1 MSAPDRATGLRTG
14 LAELTAAI
22 TSAHRRL
29 APPARAAVLAA
40 TALGSWLVLQAVL
53 PKGMPLGI
61 VLVGVVVGSL
71 YGLIA
76 VGIVLVYRAN
86 KVVNF
91 AQAEFGGVAAV
102 LAIELVLVWKVNF
115 FLAFFAGLVIA
126 LGMGAL
132 VDILIIRRFTNAPRL
147 ILAVATIGLA
157 QILNGVALLLPFLF
171 SDRASGRFAVPVD
184 GSVYID
190 PVFFS
195 GNHLLAVVVAVALM
209 GGLGLFLSRTSYG
222 IAIRAAA
229 ENGDRA
235 ALLGVPTRH
244 LSTIVWSLAAALSAA
259 ATMLRVPIVGFASF
273 ASVSG
278 AGSSLLLRTLAAAVI
293 GRMQSIPR
301 TLAAAIALGVFQ
313 ETANWNVPRTTVV
326 DAMLVVII
334 LVSLVLQRDLLSR
347 ITETGISTWKAI
359 REVRPVPAE
368 LRALPEVRI
377 TTFVIKYGLLAFALS
392 LPAWASASRE
402 QLAGLVLI
410 YSIVGLSLL
419 VLTGWAGHISLGQ
432 FALVGFGGA
441 TTALLY
447 GRHGW
452 SYLLAVPAGVVV
464 AAGVAFVIGL
474 PSLRI
479 RGPFLAVTTLGFAV
493 TSHTYFLED
502 RYFPWFVE
510 ERINRPVLWQRL
522 PIREEW
528 QVYYLC
534 LAGLLAVIFA
544 VRMLRQSHAG
554 RALIAVRDNELAVS
568 SNRLDATREKLT
580 AFLISGAIAGF
591 AGGLYVVSQQ
601 GVATDAFAPEV
612 SLRLFSMVVIGG
624 LGSLPGAIL
633 GAVYVRGAEFLPPA
647 WTLIASGAGLLLL
660 LLFIPEGLSGIVYR
674 IRDAYLRF
682 VARRRDLVVPSLL
695 ADVRR
700 EDVAPRVRAEAAAVT
715 ASDGGPLLSIR
726 DLDVAYG
733 QTQVLFG
740 VDLDVREGEILALL
754 GTNGAGKSTLLKAIS
769 GLNSASRGA
778 VVFGGRDI
786 SGASPNRTAKAG
798 IAQVPGGRGVFP
810 TLTVQENL
818 RIASWMFR
826 KDTAYVEKATAEA
839 LAHFPA
845 LERRWATPAGALSGG
860 EQQMLSLAQAFLA
873 KPKLLMIDELSLGL
887 APGIVERLLDIV
899 RAIHA
904 EGATIIV
911 VEQSVSVAL
920 RLAERAVFME
930 KGEVRFSGP
939 TSDLLDRPDVL
950 RSVFLE
956 GAGAGMGAA
965 HERDAARADVEI
977 TVTGGA
983 SAEPSAP
990 RDRDEILRRPLAL
1003 QAIGLTKRY
1012 GGVTAVDG
1020 VDLEVHEGQIHGLL
1034 GANGAGKTTLFDLLS
1049 GFVATDGGRLLLG
1062 GEDVT
1067 DAPSHERAR
1076 RGLSR
1081 SFQDAR
1087 LWPSLTV
1094 AESIAVSLGHGA
1106 PMTNPIATMFGLP
1119 AVERTERAIRE
1130 RSEELIELFALGAF
1144 RDKFIGELS
1153 TGSRRMV
1160 EIATL
1165 LAEDPKVLLLDE
1177 PSSGIAQRETEA
1189 LGGIIRRIQETTSC
1203 AIVIIEHDM
1212 PLLTSVADHVT
1223 ALELGGVVTTGEV
1236 DEVLH
1241 HPRVVASY
1249 LGGEIE
1255 PPPRRRRRRTK
1266 ELV

>member
-1 MSAPDRATGLRTG
+1 MSALDLRQLFDRLPAPARPAVGAAVG
-14 LAELTAAI
+14 LASWGLL
-22 TSAHRRL
+22 H
-29 APPARAAVLAA
+29 
-40 TALGSWLVLQAVL
+40 ALL
-53 PKGMPLGI
+53 PQGMPPGI
-61 VLVGVVVGSL
+61 LLVGVVVGSL

-91 AQAEFGGVAAV
+91 AQAEFGSVAAV

-115 FLAFFAGLVIA
+115 FLAVLAGLVIA
-126 LGMGAL
+126 AGMGAL
-132 VDILIIRRFTNAPRL
+132 VDILVIRRFANAPRL

-157 QILNGVALLLPFLF
+157 QILNGVAILLPLLF
-171 SDRASGRFAVPVD
+171 SDQASGRFAVPLD
-184 GSVYID
+184 GAVLVE

-195 GNHLLAVVVAVALM
+195 GNHLAAVVVAILLM
-209 GGLGLFLSRTSYG
+209 GGLGVFLSRSSYG

-235 ALLGVPTRH
+235 NLLGVPTKV
-244 LSTIVWSLAAALSAA
+244 LSTIVWSLAALLSAA

-359 REVRPVPAE
+359 REVRPVPSE
-368 LRALPEVRI
+368 LRHLPEVRI
-377 TTFVIKYGLLAFALS
+377 PSVLIKAGLLAFALS

-410 YSIVGLSLL
+410 YAIVALSLL

-452 SYLLAVPAGVVV
+452 SYLLALPVGVLVS
-464 AAGVAFVIGL
+464 AAVAFVIGL

-510 ERINRPVLWQRL
+510 ERIARPVLWQRL

-528 QVYYLC
+528 QVYYLA

-544 VRMLRQSHAG
+544 VRMLRASHAG

-568 SNRLDATREKLT
+568 SNRLDATRLKLV
-580 AFLISGAIAGF
+580 AFLLSGAIAGF

-633 GAVYVRGAEFLPPA
+633 GAVYVRGAEFFLPPA
-647 WTLIASGAGLLLL
+647 WSLIASGAGLLLL

-674 IRDAYLRF
+674 VRDAYLRA

-695 ADVRR
+695 ADERR
-700 EDVAPRVRAEAAAVT
+700 EDVAPAVRAAASEVA
-715 ASDGGPLLSIR
+715 ADGTLLSIR
-726 DLDVAYG
+726 GVDVSYG

-740 VDLDVREGEILALL
+740 VDLDVRQGELLALL

-769 GLNSASRGA
+769 GLNGASRGSIR
-778 VVFGGRDI
+778 FDGREIRND
-786 SGASPNRTAKAG
+786 GPNRTARAG

-810 TLTVQENL
+810 TLTVAENL

-826 KDTAYVEKATAEA
+826 KDTAYVDTMTKQA
-839 LAHFPA
+839 LDHFPA
-845 LERRWATPAGALSGG
+845 LVKRWDTPAGALSGG

-887 APGIVERLLDIV
+887 APGIVERLVEIV

-904 EGATIIV
+904 TGTTVIV
-911 VEQSVSVAL
+911 VEQSVTTAL

-956 GAGAGMGAA
+956 GAAAGVGTVEAA
-965 HERDAARADVEI
+965 PAVH
-977 TVTGGA
+977 
-983 SAEPSAP
+983 
-990 RDRDEILRRPLAL
+990 RDREEILRRPIAL
-1003 QAIGLTKRY
+1003 EAIELRKRY
-1012 GGVTAVDG
+1012 GGVVAVDG
-1020 VDLEVHEGQIHGLL
+1020 VSLQVHEGQIHGLL

-1049 GFVATDGGRLLLG
+1049 GFVPSDGGRLLLA

-1067 DAPSHERAR
+1067 DLPSHERAR
-1076 RGLSR
+1076 RGLTR

-1087 LWPSLTV
+1087 LWSSLTV
-1094 AESIAVSLGHGA
+1094 AESVAVSLGHGA

-1119 AVERTERAIRE
+1119 AVERSEREIR
-1130 RSEELIELFALGAF
+1130 RRTEELIEMFSLEAF
-1144 RDKFIGELS
+1144 RDKFISELS

-1189 LGGIIRRIQETTSC
+1189 LGGVIRRIQESTGC

-1212 PLLTSVADHVT
+1212 PLLTSAADHVT
-1223 ALELGGVVTTGEV
+1223 ALELGAVVTTGEV

-1241 HPRVVASY
+1241 HPQVVASY
-1249 LGGEIE
+1249 LGGSIE
-1255 PPPRRRRRRTK
+1255 VTPPPARTRRRRTK
-1266 ELV
+1266 ELVG